1 MLPIPH
7 PELLFLRARGI
18 YSKIEISNT
27 QNMVLSIF
35 SSESKA
41 ICRIT
46 KISELL
52 VKWEQLQD
60 IKILKKSSL
69 FFLIIKVISF
79 ETNYFF
85 EDSFLVNVFLF
96 CFPVAVFF
104 SVELFSS
111 YLFYY
116 IFLLF

>member
-18 YSKIEISNT
+18 YSNKKMEIPNT

-79 ETNYFF
+79 E
-85 EDSFLVNVFLF
+85 D
-96 CFPVAVFF
+96 
-104 SVELFSS
+104 
-111 YLFYY
+111 
-116 IFLLF
+116 